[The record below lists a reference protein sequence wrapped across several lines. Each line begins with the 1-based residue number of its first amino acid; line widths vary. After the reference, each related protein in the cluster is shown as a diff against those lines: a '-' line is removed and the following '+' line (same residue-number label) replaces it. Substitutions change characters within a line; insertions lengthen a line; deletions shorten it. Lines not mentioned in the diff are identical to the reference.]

1 VSWLLLTYAL
11 SCNVVALAAADAA
24 AGCRALVFVAK
35 FFDSKV
41 PAATAKGQ
49 EAADALGAA
58 VAAKLQEYIAAMEKV
73 GGLPESTCTALHLMH
88 ARCAGVSQAILR
100 HWKRTVLEPNAP

>member
-1 VSWLLLTYAL
+1 
-11 SCNVVALAAADAA
+11 
-24 AGCRALVFVAK
+24 VFVAK

-58 VAAKLQEYIAAMEKV
+58 VAAKVQEYIAAMEKV
-73 GGLPESTCTALHLMH
+73 GWGRAAL
-88 ARCAGVSQAILR
+88 RCYIMYM
-100 HWKRTVLEPNAP
+100 

>member
-1 VSWLLLTYAL
+1 
-11 SCNVVALAAADAA
+11 
-24 AGCRALVFVAK
+24 VFVAK

-58 VAAKLQEYIAAMEKV
+58 VAAKVQEYIAAMEKV
-73 GGLPESTCTALHLMH
+73 GCDTGAAAC
-88 ARCAGVSQAILR
+88 CYVCGC
-100 HWKRTVLEPNAP
+100 